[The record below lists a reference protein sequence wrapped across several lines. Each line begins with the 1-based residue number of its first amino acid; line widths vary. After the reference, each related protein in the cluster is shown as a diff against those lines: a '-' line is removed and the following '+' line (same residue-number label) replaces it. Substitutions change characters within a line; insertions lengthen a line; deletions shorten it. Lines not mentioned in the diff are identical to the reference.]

1 MFSFYAW
8 CLRRRQAIAL
18 LDAADAD
25 VRAEGRPD
33 RRAGRAARA
42 HRGCGST
49 RPLAAT
55 SRTWAPTAAAG
66 CYASAAKSAGSRPW
80 PPGPAAERIDTV
92 AGAVVLTVAGAPGCP
107 NWRGTLASI
116 GAGSEQQVSR

>member
-1 MFSFYAW
+1 VFSFYAW

-42 HRGCGST
+42 HRGCPRTHPGLPPPRT
-49 RPLAAT
+49 R
-55 SRTWAPTAAAG
+55 
-66 CYASAAKSAGSRPW
+66 
-80 PPGPAAERIDTV
+80 PGPAEITTLRRLVDD
-92 AGAVVLTVAGAPGCP
+92 
-107 NWRGTLASI
+107 GTSVTQAARTLKISTAYAALAST
-116 GAGSEQQVSR
+116 R